1 MNNQMKQEQEQLA
14 GKIQETKTEQAKS
27 QERLAERLGDRLTS
41 VEQLSSRLEAL
52 QEADSKQQT
61 QQREDFKQ
69 ELKQIHQQLHQQHG
83 ESEALQQRMLREI
96 AELSDK
102 LSSQREALE
111 VKLAEDKGSVDLV
124 DEKLQRL
131 QAAVDDARMEDH
143 QALQECLQ
151 VLDGHIG
158 DLQEQLRSSSLEQAQ
173 LTTSAVRSA
182 EKGFNTAMDSWK
194 RGLDRLEERL
204 QSSDLRLAQQSEKL
218 AKLETKETLARETL
232 AKEEQEKLSSFQAAI
247 SQCEHQNA
255 LQAADQ
261 AQLQKRFED
270 MHGKTLPLLERYQE
284 EMFESKEALK
294 ALQVELSG
302 VKVQQKELKDNEAAL
317 NEAQGV
323 EFQGVHASAER
334 AHARL
339 DALESTTG
347 RLDSTRQRQ
356 EQRLEELQAAQ
367 WSWSADKAALE
378 SQASSSRQRIEGLEK
393 TLEAYLSKDLLESV
407 RSEMDHLRSRL
418 AAAEQQQVSSGLEL
432 RKLLD
437 AELAGA
443 QAALRERLSEALA
456 TLPPL
461 EEGLREQVKLSNAVA
476 ATDDL
481 AASLVK
487 EQKCRESDVAR
498 FKEGVKILD
507 ATNSSLQ
514 LQLEELREA
523 HGHLEAEHSRLV
535 DQNKTQGQELFDHFL
550 EVRHRIEDVQT
561 NLVLPLADELHA
573 SEETMEGKLNS
584 EKQRREMKEA
594 ALKEQLESERAAREL
609 QRRELTAVLGRER
622 QAFERLTVL
631 ERSIL
636 SVEELARR
644 EMEARAREGQRLW
657 DALDHLNV
665 GHVSEVREIRAEE
678 PAMLPCQPLTTLL
691 RLGNRELR
699 D

>member
-1 MNNQMKQEQEQLA
+1 MARVETVSSSVASAMEKAEAQLEKGLANCVERMARVEGQESAHAASLDQTKAQIGEMNNQMKQEQEQLA
-14 GKIQETKTEQAKS
+14 GKIEETKTEQAKS

-41 VEQLSSRLEAL
+41 VEQLSSRLQAL

-61 QQREDFKQ
+61 QQRKDFKQ

-96 AELSDK
+96 TELSDK
-102 LSSQREALE
+102 LSAQREALE
-111 VKLAEDKGSVDLV
+111 VKLAEDKQSVDVV
-124 DEKLQRL
+124 DEKLQTL

-151 VLDGHIG
+151 VLDGHVG
-158 DLQEQLRSSSLEQAQ
+158 ELQEQLRSSSFEQAQ
-173 LTTSAVRSA
+173 LTSSVRSA

-218 AKLETKETLARETL
+218 AKLETTETLRETL
-232 AKEEQEKLSSFQAAI
+232 AEEQDKLSSFQAAI
-247 SQCEHQNA
+247 SLCEHQK
-255 LQAADQ
+255 

-270 MHGKTLPLLERYQE
+270 LHGKTLPLLERYQE

-302 VKVQQKELKDNEAAL
+302 VKVQQKELKDEAAL

-339 DALESTTG
+339 DALESTG
-347 RLDSTRQRQ
+347 RLDSTRRQ

-432 RKLLD
+432 RKLSLRLD
-437 AELAGA
+437 AELAGV

-461 EEGLREQVKLSNAVA
+461 EEGLREQAHQLEVKLSNAVA

-481 AASLVK
+481 AALLVK
-487 EQKCRESDVAR
+487 EQKCGGSDVAR

-507 ATNSSLQ
+507 TNSSLQ

-550 EVRHRIEDVQT
+550 EVRHQIEDVQT
-561 NLVLPLADELHA
+561 NLVLPLADELRA
-573 SEETMEGKLNS
+573 SEETMEGNS
-584 EKQRREMKEA
+584 TPNSNDEK
-594 ALKEQLESERAAREL
+594 
-609 QRRELTAVLGRER
+609 
-622 QAFERLTVL
+622 
-631 ERSIL
+631 
-636 SVEELARR
+636 
-644 EMEARAREGQRLW
+644 
-657 DALDHLNV
+657 
-665 GHVSEVREIRAEE
+665 
-678 PAMLPCQPLTTLL
+678 
-691 RLGNRELR
+691 
-699 D
+699 